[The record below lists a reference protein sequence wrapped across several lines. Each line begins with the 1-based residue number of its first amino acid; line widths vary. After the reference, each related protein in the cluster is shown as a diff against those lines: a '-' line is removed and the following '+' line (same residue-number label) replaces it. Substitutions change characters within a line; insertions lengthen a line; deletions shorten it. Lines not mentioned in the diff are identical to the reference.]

1 MIEIS
6 KAAAQAAIKAAV
18 KDGYRVSENGVRAP
32 FVAGGLPLGEYQ
44 PVAEIQPAITMEPRN
59 EGGNAWDALR
69 YTLNGRAYQ
78 IPLSGIMGK
87 TRVVL
92 SSDGIKQGD
101 KWQGEEMQPTEE
113 VWRFGRAMRD
123 MQSKDEGKVG
133 VYAAPAF
140 ELTNRVWMVVPEFE
154 EVQNGRGGVSRRPV
168 YTAGCD
174 LREISIVAHE
184 EAADA

>member
-6 KAAAQAAIKAAV
+6 KAAAQAAIKAAA

-32 FVAGGLPLGEYQ
+32 FVAGGLPLGDYT
-44 PVAEIQPAITMEPRN
+44 PVAEIQPAIVMEPRN
-59 EGGNAWDALR
+59 EGGNTWDALR

-87 TRVVL
+87 TRVLV
-92 SSDGIKQGD
+92 SSNDIKAGD

-113 VWRFGRAMRD
+113 VWRFGRGMRD

-133 VYAAPAF
+133 VYAAPSF
-140 ELTNRVWMVVPEFE
+140 SLTHRVWMVVPEFE
-154 EVQNGRGGVSRRPV
+154 EVQNGRGGISRRPV

>member
-18 KDGYRVSENGVRAP
+18 KDGYKVSESGVRAP
-32 FVAGGLPLGEYQ
+32 FVAGGLPLGDYT

-87 TRVVL
+87 TRVVIE
-92 SSDGIKQGD
+92 SDGIKQGD
-101 KWQGEEMQPTEE
+101 KWQGEEMQPTQE
-113 VWRFGRAMRD
+113 VWRFGRNMRD
-123 MQSKDEGKVG
+123 MQSKDEGKTG
-133 VYAAPAF
+133 IYAAPSF
-140 ELTNRVWMVVPEFE
+140 SLVRRVWMVVPEFE
-154 EVQNGRGGVSRRPV
+154 EVQNGRGGITRRPV